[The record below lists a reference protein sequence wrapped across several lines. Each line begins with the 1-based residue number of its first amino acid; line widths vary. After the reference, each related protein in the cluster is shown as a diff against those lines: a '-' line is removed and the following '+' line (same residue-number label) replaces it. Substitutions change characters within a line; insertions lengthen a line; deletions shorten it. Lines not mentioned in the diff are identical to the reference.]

1 MWEGKGGQRRA
12 GEGKGRFRRRR
23 RGREGEMH
31 DDYISDNTRA
41 SDKALGVTHVPP
53 GRSATTPRRGMETHL
68 EAGFQMAHML
78 STPVVTASETL
89 HGCPQAPA
97 VP

>member
-1 MWEGKGGQRRA
+1 MMTISI
-12 GEGKGRFRRRR
+12 F
-23 RGREGEMH
+23 
-31 DDYISDNTRA
+31 SDNTCA

-89 HGCPQAPA
+89 RGCPQAPA